1 MSGPDRKIR
10 YTRVLAVLFVIAGF
24 AAIGGGWYGMIR
36 QDQTVDKQFPYLI
49 SGGAAGIALLLFG
62 VSLLVIAQ
70 IRTERRR
77 LATTLERV
85 APARSTGAL
94 SAGGPAGE
102 ADQSIPGRY
111 VRMFGM
117 AVCAAGFASI
127 ALGWNGAAR
136 LTVVD
141 QQFPFLMSGGV
152 LGVALV
158 LFGVGVLL
166 VSQIR
171 TERQKLSRLLER
183 LAGTLGRPSVDS
195 MSVAAEGNG
204 SGNGLVMAGPS
215 TYHRFDCA
223 LINGRPGLDRV
234 TVEAARAR
242 GLSECRV
249 CRPLSR
255 EERTED
261 GPEQPVEIEQEAPA
275 GGDASADGGERERD
289 EPEPEAEAVSEEE
302 EATPEPISAGQA
314 E

>member
-1 MSGPDRKIR
+1 MGTPSAFAGRPGGGTTVSGPDRKIR

-24 AAIGGGWYGMIR
+24 AA
-36 QDQTVDKQFPYLI
+36 
-49 SGGAAGIALLLFG
+49 
-62 VSLLVIAQ
+62 
-70 IRTERRR
+70 
-77 LATTLERV
+77 
-85 APARSTGAL
+85 ARSTGAP

-195 MSVAAEGNG
+195 MSVAAE
-204 SGNGLVMAGPS
+204 
-215 TYHRFDCA
+215 C
-223 LINGRPGLDRV
+223 
-234 TVEAARAR
+234 
-242 GLSECRV
+242 
-249 CRPLSR
+249 
-255 EERTED
+255 
-261 GPEQPVEIEQEAPA
+261 
-275 GGDASADGGERERD
+275 
-289 EPEPEAEAVSEEE
+289 
-302 EATPEPISAGQA
+302 
-314 E
+314 

>member
-1 MSGPDRKIR
+1 MGTPSAFAGRPGGGTTVSGPDRKIR

-24 AAIGGGWYGMIR
+24 
-36 QDQTVDKQFPYLI
+36 
-49 SGGAAGIALLLFG
+49 
-62 VSLLVIAQ
+62 
-70 IRTERRR
+70 
-77 LATTLERV
+77 
-85 APARSTGAL
+85 
-94 SAGGPAGE
+94 
-102 ADQSIPGRY
+102 
-111 VRMFGM
+111 

-195 MSVAAEGNG
+195 MAVAAEGNG

-261 GPEQPVEIEQEAPA
+261 GPEQPVEIKQAAPA